1 MDCNSELSHIAG
13 LFCDNEM
20 DTETIEKSTL
30 ETLKAIGEDPQREGL
45 QKTPARV
52 AKAYS
57 EILSGYRTDP
67 VALINGAL
75 FEVEYDEMVIVKDIE
90 FYSLCEH
97 HMLPFFGHAHVAY
110 IPHGKVIGLS
120 KIPRIVD
127 LFARRL
133 QVQERMTQ
141 QIADFIQASINPAG
155 VGVVI
160 EGQHLCSMMRGVH
173 KQEAK
178 MTTSAMLGV
187 FRENL
192 ETRMEFLNRI
202 SG

>member
-1 MDCNSELSHIAG
+1 
-13 LFCDNEM
+13 
-20 DTETIEKSTL
+20 
-30 ETLKAIGEDPQREGL
+30 
-45 QKTPARV
+45 
-52 AKAYS
+52 
-57 EILSGYRTDP
+57 
-67 VALINGAL
+67 
-75 FEVEYDEMVIVKDIE
+75 
-90 FYSLCEH
+90 
-97 HMLPFFGHAHVAY
+97 
-110 IPHGKVIGLS
+110 
-120 KIPRIVD
+120 
-127 LFARRL
+127 
-133 QVQERMTQ
+133 MTQ